1 MSNEKIPLHDFSKDD
16 RTSIPFRILPLE
28 RKDQYDFSEPHR
40 HNYYE
45 IFFFEKGGGTHN
57 IDFDELEIV
66 DHGVQFVSPG
76 QIHVVSR
83 ALDSHGS
90 VLLFSRD
97 FFYMNQQN
105 KDILYE
111 LPFFH
116 TQGNRQHLPLTQDE
130 FAILMDSVAEMKREY
145 ESNGDLAREEIIRS
159 LLNVLLI
166 RCRRYYEKAALAP
179 AQNADRSAVRLY
191 QQFRTSL
198 EKNFAHKHKVG
209 DYAEELAITEK
220 YLNEVCKK
228 TVGVTASG
236 LIQDRLLLEAK
247 RLLFHTDLSGKEIAY
262 FLHFEDPSHFGK
274 FFRNKTGMSPGEF
287 REKEKREGVTEH
299 HHHD

>member
-1 MSNEKIPLHDFSKDD
+1 MSHDKIPLHDFSKDD
-16 RTSIPFRILPLE
+16 STSIPFRILPLD

-45 IFFFEKGGGTHN
+45 IFFFAKGGGNHR
-57 IDFDELEIV
+57 IDFDDLEIK
-66 DHGVQFVSPG
+66 DHSLQFVSPG

-83 ALDSHGS
+83 ALDSHGL

-97 FFYMNQQN
+97 FFYLNQQN

-116 TQGNRQHLPLTQDE
+116 TAGMMQQISLSPEQFEGLLRE
-130 FAILMDSVAEMKREY
+130 AVSMREEYDS
-145 ESNGDLAREEIIRS
+145 GDAAREEIIRS

-166 RCRRYYEKAALAP
+166 RCKRYYEQQKPL
-179 AQNADRSAVRLY
+179 QHDSVDRSAARLY
-191 QQFRTSL
+191 QLFRISL
-198 EKNFAHKHKVG
+198 EKNFAQLHKVG

-220 YLNEVCKK
+220 YLNEICKK
-228 TVGVTASG
+228 TVGNTASS
-236 LIQDRLLLEAK
+236 LIQDRILLEAK

-274 FFRNKTGMSPGEF
+274 FFRNKTGLSPGDF
-287 REKEKREGVTEH
+287 RDGARAE
-299 HHHD
+299 